1 MRRLGILM
9 FAVLAVATSLA
20 IIGLAL
26 FTNTQTVQADGDAK
40 AGKTVYEKKCKICH
54 GATGEGNPAMAKVM
68 KVEIKNLG
76 TKEIQDKK
84 DDEWKKAITEGTGKM
99 KPIKELSSTEIANVI
114 AYSRTLK
121 K

>member
-1 MRRLGILM
+1 MRRLGILV
-9 FAVLAVATSLA
+9 FAAIAAATSA
-20 IIGLAL
+20 SVIGSAL
-26 FTNTQTVQADGDAK
+26 FRNTQTVQAGGDAK

-68 KVEIKNLG
+68 KVEIRNLG

-99 KPIKELSSTEIANVI
+99 KPIKELSSAEIANVI

>member
-1 MRRLGILM
+1 MRRLEILM
-9 FAVLAVATSLA
+9 FAAIAATTALAVT
-20 IIGLAL
+20 GLAL
-26 FTNTQTVQADGDAK
+26 FANTQTVQAGADVQ

-54 GATGEGNPAMAKVM
+54 GATGAGNPAMAKVM

-84 DDEWKKAITEGTGKM
+84 DDEWKKVITEGTGKM

>member
-1 MRRLGILM
+1 MKQLGILM
-9 FAVLAVATSLA
+9 FAAIAVATA
-20 IIGLAL
+20 VAVMGLAL
-26 FTNTQTVQADGDAK
+26 FTPTLTVQAGGDAK

-84 DDEWKKAITEGTGKM
+84 DEEWKKAITDGTGKM
-99 KPIKELSSTEIANVI
+99 KPIKELSPTEIANVI